1 MSKNNSVEYYKLDN
15 ADVMDVIKQVTD
27 GLKGVEAFCMGNIIK
42 YCLRAGKKTEDA
54 MEDLKK
60 ANNYAIY
67 LTTGDWRKD
76 ECE

>member
-54 MEDLKK
+54 TEDLKK
-60 ANNYAIY
+60 RIIMQFI
-67 LTTGDWRKD
+67 
-76 ECE
+76 